1 MLVPSEAF
9 SVRVESSNGA
19 AHLRLSGR
27 FDVAAVRALDELIG
41 VTQRLDVVM
50 DLGDVTFMDGA
61 AWLAVMDFEHRAHD
75 WGKEVRL
82 INTPSHVRR
91 IFELTATEYL
101 LSDTDRSTNG
111 RHARRTAVIEVIGGD
126 HGSDHVPTRVR
137 RAPRRNRAPRPS
149 GERSPGVPDT
159 HVRALRGADDVRA
172 AGSGGL
178 VRLPHV
184 RPVRL
189 RRATEPRSRASM

>member
-19 AHLRLSGR
+19 AHLCLSGR

-75 WGKEVRL
+75 WGKELRL
-82 INTPSHVRR
+82 VNTPATVRR
-91 IFELTATEYL
+91 IFELTASDHL
-101 LSDTDRSTNG
+101 IADTDGPPNG
-111 RHARRTAVIEVIGGD
+111 RG
-126 HGSDHVPTRVR
+126 
-137 RAPRRNRAPRPS
+137 
-149 GERSPGVPDT
+149 
-159 HVRALRGADDVRA
+159 
-172 AGSGGL
+172 
-178 VRLPHV
+178 V
-184 RPVRL
+184 RPTTVTR
-189 RRATEPRSRASM
+189 

>member
-19 AHLRLSGR
+19 VHLCLSGR

-75 WGKEVRL
+75 WGKEVQL

-101 LSDTDRSTNG
+101 LSDTDRPP
-111 RHARRTAVIEVIGGD
+111 
-126 HGSDHVPTRVR
+126 SDR
-137 RAPRRNRAPRPS
+137 
-149 GERSPGVPDT
+149 
-159 HVRALRGADDVRA
+159 RALRTTV
-172 AGSGGL
+172 S
-178 VRLPHV
+178 
-184 RPVRL
+184 
-189 RRATEPRSRASM
+189 S

>member
-9 SVRVESSNGA
+9 SVRIESSNGA
-19 AHLRLSGR
+19 AHLCLSGP

-82 INTPSHVRR
+82 INTPSQVRR
-91 IFELTATEYL
+91 IFGLTATEYL

-111 RHARRTAVIEVIGGD
+111 RPAGRTAVM
-126 HGSDHVPTRVR
+126 R
-137 RAPRRNRAPRPS
+137 
-149 GERSPGVPDT
+149 
-159 HVRALRGADDVRA
+159 
-172 AGSGGL
+172 
-178 VRLPHV
+178 
-184 RPVRL
+184 
-189 RRATEPRSRASM
+189 

>member
-1 MLVPSEAF
+1 
-9 SVRVESSNGA
+9 
-19 AHLRLSGR
+19 
-27 FDVAAVRALDELIG
+27 
-41 VTQRLDVVM
+41 M

-111 RHARRTAVIEVIGGD
+111 GHAGRTAVM
-126 HGSDHVPTRVR
+126 R
-137 RAPRRNRAPRPS
+137 
-149 GERSPGVPDT
+149 
-159 HVRALRGADDVRA
+159 
-172 AGSGGL
+172 
-178 VRLPHV
+178 
-184 RPVRL
+184 
-189 RRATEPRSRASM
+189 